1 MVLYLKGPQG
11 VLCISIPLFF
21 DNLQPCGE
29 QMMDKKG
36 DPILHRDVNPK
47 FSRGAQF

>member
-11 VLCISIPLFF
+11 VLCISIALFF

-29 QMMDKKG
+29 QVMDKKR
-36 DPILHRDVNPK
+36 DPIFFRDVNHK
-47 FSRGAQF
+47 LNRGAQF